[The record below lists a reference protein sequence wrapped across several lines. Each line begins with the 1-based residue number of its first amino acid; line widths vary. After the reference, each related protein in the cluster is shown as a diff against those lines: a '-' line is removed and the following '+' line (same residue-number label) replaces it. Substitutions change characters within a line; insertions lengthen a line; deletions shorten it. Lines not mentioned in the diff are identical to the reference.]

1 MSDWTAEQIAQ
12 RIEDLSLVNDRQL
25 QEVWSALG
33 RRDVPVDEFL
43 QQMLR
48 RDFLTN
54 FQIER
59 LLKGERGGFYY
70 GPYKV
75 LYRVNAGSFARVYR
89 AVHKDSAK
97 VVALKVLRR
106 RYSDDK
112 NFVEQFLR
120 EGERGRSLR
129 HPNIVPIIEAHSQ
142 GTNHFFVMEFVEGGN
157 LRDLLR
163 IRKKLPP
170 ALALQ
175 LMIDVA
181 NGLSYAFQKG
191 FCHRDLKL
199 TNILVS
205 SRMQA
210 RLIDFGLA
218 AADETRVEDDDV
230 ENPRTIDYA
239 GLERCTG
246 VRKDDLRSDIYF
258 CGCILY
264 HLLSGEAP
272 LAETRDRVQRLS
284 RQRFFE
290 VVPLRKRDPSVPR
303 VVAAVV
309 NKAMEL
315 DPEKRYQTPGQ
326 LLLDLKL
333 AADRLQRD
341 DRDEA
346 GEADEENELEADN
359 LASQSERE
367 RMAAQLIPMSERR
380 AVMFVESSTRVQDL
394 VREGLKSFGY
404 RVLVLSDP
412 ERALGRFDESERPAQ
427 AVVFS
432 AGHLGRAACEA
443 FEQFVGG
450 EHTRQIPVVLW
461 LGERQRWKC
470 PVPLAEHQVVSSI
483 VKLRE
488 LRELLAR
495 LVPVWPVGSG
505 PVDEQQATVASESV
519 ASESVTSESA
529 PNESAPG
536 E

>member
-12 RIEDLSLVNDRQL
+12 RIEDLNLVTDRQL

-33 RRDVPVDEFL
+33 RRDVPADEFL
-43 QQMLR
+43 QQMVR
-48 RDFLTN
+48 RDYLTN
-54 FQIER
+54 FQVER
-59 LLKGERGGFYY
+59 LLKGERGGFFY

-75 LYRVNAGSFARVYR
+75 LYRVNSGSFARVYR
-89 AVHKDSAK
+89 SVHKDSGK

-120 EGERGRSLR
+120 EGEMGRALR
-129 HPNIVPIIEAHSQ
+129 HPNIVPINEVHSQ

-170 ALALQ
+170 ALAVQ

-191 FCHRDLKL
+191 LCHRDLKL

-210 RLIDFGLA
+210 RLVDFGLA
-218 AADETRVEDDDV
+218 AADEKRVEDEDLANV

-239 GLERCTG
+239 GLERSTG

-264 HLLSGEAP
+264 HLLAGEAP

-290 VVPLRKRDPSVPR
+290 VIPLRKREPSVPR
-303 VVAAVV
+303 TVAAVV

-315 DPEKRYQTPGQ
+315 DPEKRYQTPAQ
-326 LLLDLKL
+326 FLLDLKL
-333 AADRLQRD
+333 AAERLQRAD
-341 DRDEA
+341 ADETDEA
-346 GEADEENELEADN
+346 GDDEDLDAEH
-359 LASQSERE
+359 LATQAERD
-367 RMAAQLIPMSERR
+367 RMAAQLIPMSERQ
-380 AVMFVESSTRVQDL
+380 AVMFVESSTRIQDL

-412 ERALGRFDESERPAQ
+412 ERALGRFDEHERPAQ

-432 AGHLGRAACEA
+432 AGHLGRAACDA

-450 EHTRQIPVVLW
+450 DHTRQIPVVLW

-470 PVPLAEHQVVSSI
+470 PVPLAEHQVVTSI
-483 VKLRE
+483 VKLRD
-488 LRELLAR
+488 LRELLSR
-495 LVPVWPVGSG
+495 LVPVWPAGTTPEAEPKTSA
-505 PVDEQQATVASESV
+505 P
-519 ASESVTSESA
+519 SESA
-529 PNESAPG
+529 SG
-536 E
+536 